1 MIFESVTFFIGMLG
15 TCILSYLWGWVPPV
29 SSGPVLI
36 PDTDGFGMTQSRPGL
51 IGRPCLSCLGL
62 ERPADSFYKGSLSEC
77 SGFSDHVHVFTATPL
92 CLCSVSFAT
101 DDMQINVWLCAN
113 KTLFINQAAGQF
125 SPWAPVC
132 QARAQKAA
140 SGLSADVS

>member
-1 MIFESVTFFIGMLG
+1 MIFESVTFFVGMLG

-36 PDTDGFGMTQSRPGL
+36 PDTDGFGMAQSRPGL

-62 ERPADSFYKGSLSEC
+62 ERPADFFYKESLSEY
-77 SGFSDHVHVFTATPL
+77 SGFSDHVDVFTATPL
-92 CLCSVSFAT
+92 CLCSVSLAT
-101 DDMQINVWLCAN
+101 GDMQINVWLCAN
-113 KTLFINQAAGQF
+113 KTLFINQAVGQF